1 MDKDQSK
8 KNEGE
13 KTEGHDN
20 DENMEQKD
28 DQQDQPKFPEDEEKR
43 ARQDEQFEDPETE
56 LEMEDE
62 TYGKNEPPETEDLDL
77 DDGMLGDDDDDMN
90 DDKTVRIFINFFLNS
105 LSAI

>member
-1 MDKDQSK
+1 MVCFEYYFLKNLVKSILLNLDKDQSK

-43 ARQDEQFEDPETE
+43 AHQDEHLEDPEAE

-62 TYGKNEPPETEDLDL
+62 THGKNEPQVPKHVQPT
-77 DDGMLGDDDDDMN
+77 N
-90 DDKTVRIFINFFLNS
+90 QFYCT
-105 LSAI
+105 